1 MDSFYDTLEARIDL
15 PDTRLLIGGE
25 RRDSVTARF
34 FETLN
39 PATGTVIAAVAQ
51 AEAADVDLAV
61 KAARAALNGPWKTL
75 TGAQRGRLLNK
86 LADLLEKNSEALVQL
101 ESLDAGKPLA
111 ATRRQDIPAAIDCL
125 RYYAG
130 WADKIDGVVVPARA
144 DALTYV
150 KREPVGVVA
159 AIVPW
164 NFPLMNAVWKVAPA
178 IACGCAVVL
187 KPAELTPLTALRLG
201 ELALEAGIPAGV
213 LNIVPGF
220 GTGAGQALIE
230 HPGVD
235 KIAFTGSP
243 AVGKHI
249 MAVAAQT
256 CKRVTLELG
265 GKSANLVFADADIE
279 GAVRASSSGIF
290 FNAGQVCS
298 AGSRILVQ
306 ESIHDQFV
314 EQLAARAAKIK
325 LGDPFDSS
333 TTMGPLISAVQQ
345 QRVQGH
351 IEAGRKEGAQIAFG
365 GAAVEGAGFYVQP
378 TIFARASNSM
388 GIAQDEIF
396 GPVATVIPFA
406 DEREAVQI
414 ANDSRY
420 SLAAAVWTRDV
431 TRAHQ
436 VANALRAGTVW
447 INTYGHTDTRLPWGG
462 YGGDSGVGRDLGR
475 AALENYTE
483 QKTIWLHLGLPAQA
497 FVLGQDWR
505 PGGCQIL

>member
-1 MDSFYDTLEARIDL
+1 VQDATLNTVAQEQITL

-25 RRDSVTARF
+25 RREAIGGKSFA
-34 FETLN
+34 TLN
-39 PATGTVIAAVAQ
+39 PATGAEIVDVSL
-51 AEAADVDLAV
+51 AEAADIDLAV
-61 KAARAALNGPWKTL
+61 RAARHALGSAPWKTM
-75 TGAQRGRLLNK
+75 TGAQRGRVLYK
-86 LADLLEKNSEALVQL
+86 LADLLEAKREELVLL

-130 WADKIDGVVVPARA
+130 WADKIDGMVVPARA

-187 KPAELTPLTALRLG
+187 KPAELTPLSAIRFG
-201 ELALEAGIPAGV
+201 ELALEAGLPAGV
-213 LNIVPGF
+213 LNILPGY
-220 GTGAGQALIE
+220 GAGAGQALIE

-243 AVGKHI
+243 GVGKHI
-249 MAVAAQT
+249 MATAAQH

-279 GAVRASSSGIF
+279 AAVRGASSGIF

-306 ESIHDQFV
+306 HEVHDQFV
-314 EQLAARAAKIK
+314 QALAARAAKIK
-325 LGDPFDSS
+325 LGDPFAPE
-333 TTMGPLISAVQQ
+333 TTMGPVISELQQ
-345 QRVQGH
+345 SRIMEA
-351 IEAGRKEGAQIAFG
+351 IEKGRREGAQLALG
-365 GAAVEGAGFYVQP
+365 GNKPEGEGYFIEP
-378 TIFARASNSM
+378 TIFAGASNDM

-396 GPVATVIPFA
+396 GPVATVIPFEDEA
-406 DEREAVQI
+406 DAVRI
-414 ANDSRY
+414 ANASKY

-431 TRAHQ
+431 TRAHRL
-436 VANALRAGTVW
+436 ADSLRAGTVW

-483 QKTIWLHLGLPAQA
+483 QKTVWLHLGMPA
-497 FVLGQDWR
+497 
-505 PGGCQIL
+505 